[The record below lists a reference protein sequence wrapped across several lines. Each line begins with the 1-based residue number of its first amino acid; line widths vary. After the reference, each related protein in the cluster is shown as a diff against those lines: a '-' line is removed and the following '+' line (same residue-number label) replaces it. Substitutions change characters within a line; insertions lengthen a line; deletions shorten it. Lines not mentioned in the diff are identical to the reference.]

1 MLLEGKVALVTGASR
16 GIGKAIALLLAEN
29 GADVAVNFAGST
41 AAAEAVAAEIE
52 KMGRKAILVQGDVS
66 QTEVCAEMV
75 DKVVKE
81 LGHIDILVNNAGITR
96 DTLLLRMKE
105 EDWDAV
111 LNTNLKGVFNCTKAA
126 VKYMAKQRR
135 GAIVNI
141 SSVVALMGNAGQA
154 NYAAAKAGILGF
166 TRSVAKEMAARG
178 IRVNAVTPGFIKTD
192 MTSVLS
198 EKVVAAMEAS
208 IPLARLGEPDDI
220 AKAVLFLVSDNAAY
234 ITGQTLHVDGGMV
247 M

>member
-1 MLLEGKVALVTGASR
+1 MQLEGKVALVTGASR
-16 GIGKAIALLLAEN
+16 GIGKAIALMLAEN
-29 GADVAVNFAGST
+29 GADIAVNFAGST

-66 QTEVCAEMV
+66 KADVCAEIV
-75 DKVVKE
+75 DKVVSE

-126 VKYMAKQRR
+126 VKYMAKQRS
-135 GAIVNI
+135 GSIVNI

-198 EKVVAAMEAS
+198 EKVVATMEAS
-208 IPLARLGEPDDI
+208 IPLARLGEPEDI

>member
-66 QTEVCAEMV
+66 KTEVCAEMV

-81 LGHIDILVNNAGITR
+81 LGRIDILVNNAGITR

-126 VKYMAKQRR
+126 VKYMAKQRS

-208 IPLARLGEPDDI
+208 IPLARLGEPEDI
-220 AKAVLFLVSDNAAY
+220 AKAVLFLVSDNSAY

>member
-126 VKYMAKQRR
+126 VKYMANQRS

-141 SSVVALMGNAGQA
+141 SSVVSLMGNAGQA

-208 IPLARLGEPDDI
+208 IPLARLGEPEDI

>member
-66 QTEVCAEMV
+66 QSEVCAEMV

-126 VKYMAKQRR
+126 VKYMAKQRS

-166 TRSVAKEMAARG
+166 TALPKKWLPAASG
-178 IRVNAVTPGFIKTD
+178 LTLLPPA
-192 MTSVLS
+192 LS
-198 EKVVAAMEAS
+198 KP
-208 IPLARLGEPDDI
+208 I
-220 AKAVLFLVSDNAAY
+220 
-234 ITGQTLHVDGGMV
+234 
-247 M
+247 

>member
-111 LNTNLKGVFNCTKAA
+111 LNT
-126 VKYMAKQRR
+126 KYNRPDFTCRR
-135 GAIVNI
+135 RY
-141 SSVVALMGNAGQA
+141 GNVIMYYQTTLEG
-154 NYAAAKAGILGF
+154 
-166 TRSVAKEMAARG
+166 
-178 IRVNAVTPGFIKTD
+178 
-192 MTSVLS
+192 
-198 EKVVAAMEAS
+198 
-208 IPLARLGEPDDI
+208 GE
-220 AKAVLFLVSDNAAY
+220 S
-234 ITGQTLHVDGGMV
+234 
-247 M
+247 

>member
-1 MLLEGKVALVTGASR
+1 MQLEGKVALVTGASR
-16 GIGKAIALLLAEN
+16 GIGKAIALMLAEN
-29 GADVAVNFAGST
+29 GADIAVNFAGST

-66 QTEVCAEMV
+66 KTEVCAEMV
-75 DKVVKE
+75 EKVVKE

-126 VKYMAKQRR
+126 VKYMAKQRS
-135 GAIVNI
+135 GSIVNI

-192 MTSVLS
+192 MTNVLS

-208 IPLARLGEPDDI
+208 IPLARLGEPEDI

>member
-111 LNTNLKGVFNCTKAA
+111 LNTNLKGVFNCTKVA
-126 VKYMAKQRR
+126 VKYMAKQRS

-208 IPLARLGEPDDI
+208 IPLARLGEPEDI
-220 AKAVLFLVSDNAAY
+220 AKAVLFLVSDNSAY